1 MIPKTIHYCWFGG
14 NALPALYSRCID
26 TWAEKLP
33 DYRIVRWDES
43 SARFDTPFLQ
53 YCLKK
58 KQWAFLSDY
67 IRLRAI
73 ADEGG
78 IYLDADIEVVK
89 SFDPLLAH
97 DCFLGLEAPG
107 RPTTGVIGS
116 VPGHWL
122 PRECMR
128 VIDERFAA
136 RKPYL
141 IAPEVA
147 MASVA
152 AGDPSTVA
160 ILSEEHFYPYNP
172 YDDSRPVRELMFS
185 SITENTYA
193 IHHWGKS
200 WRQSFVSRALK
211 KLGF

>member
-1 MIPKTIHYCWFGG
+1 MIPKIIHYCWFGG
-14 NALPALYSRCID
+14 KPLPPLYQRCVD
-26 TWAEKLP
+26 SWAERLP
-33 DYRIVRWDES
+33 DYRVVRWDETNTT
-43 SARFDTPFLQ
+43 FDTPFLQ
-53 YCLKK
+53 NCLRKQ
-58 KQWAFLSDY
+58 QWAFLSDY

-73 ADEGG
+73 ADQGG

-97 DCFLGLEAPG
+97 QCFLGMEAPA

-116 VPGHWL
+116 IADHWF
-122 PRECMR
+122 PRACMR
-128 VIDERFAA
+128 LIDERHAA

-147 MASVA
+147 MACVQ
-152 AGDPSTVA
+152 AGEAGSIAV
-160 ILSEEHFYPYNP
+160 LSEEHFYPYNP
-172 YDDSRPVRELMFS
+172 YDASRPVKELMFS
-185 SITENTYA
+185 SITQDTFA

-200 WRQSFVSRALK
+200 WRQSLVSRILK